1 MDIVKSKQNI
11 QFATAGTIAGT
22 RDFIVNNGIGL
33 FIVSYRTST
42 ESSYDGYCILKIYD
56 NNPVLVA
63 ITGMKDNA
71 GVVAS
76 LSCNKYTASTNTISM
91 NIHSYCNVLFI
102 TF

>member
-1 MDIVKSKQNI
+1 MYYLSVINKLNKY
-11 QFATAGTIAGT
+11 
-22 RDFIVNNGIGL
+22 NNPVGEILLGL